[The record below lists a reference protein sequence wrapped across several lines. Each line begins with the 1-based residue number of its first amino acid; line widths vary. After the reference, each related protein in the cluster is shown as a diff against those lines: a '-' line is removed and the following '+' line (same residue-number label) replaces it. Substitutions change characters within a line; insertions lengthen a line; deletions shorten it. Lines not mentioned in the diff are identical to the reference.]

1 MGLSGRWGEGAAF
14 SLVGGAWLVQGT
26 GLGAL
31 ELLDLCGMGLG
42 CFILQGVGLGGL
54 PHIGLGGLPHIGLGG
69 LHTGTGLGGLCRTG
83 LVDLIGLGTFL
94 ASPGL
99 GWVLIFMGRIT
110 GLLGGGPVA
119 TSLTGASSWPGLA
132 DRIEPTLCESLLEL
146 NVSGLSR
153 DLVLLLLSS
162 ILRFLALLIDTISS
176 CW

>member
-1 MGLSGRWGEGAAF
+1 MGIGLLLPLGRAGTGLAFLWDGMGLSGRWGEGAAF
-14 SLVGGAWLVQGT
+14 SLGGGAWLVSGT

-69 LHTGTGLGGLCRTG
+69 LCLTG
-83 LVDLIGLGTFL
+83 LVDLIGLGTFR

-99 GWVLIFMGRIT
+99 GWVLILIGKIT

-119 TSLTGASSWPGLA
+119 TNLTGASS
-132 DRIEPTLCESLLEL
+132 
-146 NVSGLSR
+146 
-153 DLVLLLLSS
+153 
-162 ILRFLALLIDTISS
+162 
-176 CW
+176 